1 MVIFRNYDEEKRLD
15 RVWYDSSNI
24 LYSECDD
31 NLNDYKTL
39 RVTFKNGATYEYKDV
54 DVNDYV
60 LFVHGGIDGS
70 NGKTLNKV
78 IKPKYEFERLQNLS
92 VDELITEMNELKK
105 KVTEESTE
113 QEKIESGE

>member
-1 MVIFRNYDEEKRLD
+1 MVIFRDYDEEKRLD

-31 NLNDYKTL
+31 NLNDFKTL

-60 LFVHGGIDGS
+60 LFVHGGLDGS

-78 IKPKYEFERLQNLS
+78 IKPKYEFERLQNLN
-92 VDELITEMNELKK
+92 VDEILADMERLKSAK
-105 KVTEESTE
+105 SPEPEKSESEE
-113 QEKIESGE
+113 